1 MDRRIKLPGHIG
13 TGIMMSPPSVICKT
27 LSKFPASTGHRK
39 PYSRTDWDY
48 FKIEDQIGEINHLS
62 DSRIQNLL
70 ILIYGKDIKEYVYR
84 DYLADNIQGSK
95 AEVIIR
101 SGIVDILTPDTV
113 IEVKKANNWKH
124 AMGQTLSYSAE
135 LHKKPC
141 VALIGK
147 LSPICKQILY
157 YYGVDNIELYG
168 I

>member
-1 MDRRIKLPGHIG
+1 MDRRIRLPGHIG
-13 TGIMMSPPSVICKT
+13 MGVIMSPPSVICKT
-27 LSKFPASTGHRK
+27 LSKFPASNGHRK
-39 PYSRTDWDY
+39 PYSMMDWDY
-48 FKIEDQIGEINHLS
+48 FKIEDPTGEINHLS

-84 DYLADNIQGSK
+84 DYLVDNIPGAK
-95 AEVIIR
+95 AEVSIE
-101 SGIVDILTPDTV
+101 SGIVDILTPDRV
-113 IEVKKANNWKH
+113 IEVKKAHNWKH

-147 LSPICKQILY
+147 LRPICRKILSC
-157 YYGVDNIELYG
+157 YGVDNIELYG

>member
-1 MDRRIKLPGHIG
+1 MDRMIRLPGHIG
-13 TGIMMSPPSVICKT
+13 TGLIMSTPSVICKT
-27 LSKFPASTGHRK
+27 LAEFPPSTKKRR
-39 PYSRTDWDY
+39 PYSMKDWDY
-48 FKIEDQIGEINHLS
+48 FKIEDPSGEINHLS

-84 DYLADNIQGSK
+84 DYLVDNILGSK
-95 AEVIIR
+95 AEVSIK
-101 SGIVDILTPDTV
+101 SGIVDILTPDKV

-124 AMGQTLSYSAE
+124 ALGQTLSYSAE

-147 LSPICKQILY
+147 LSPICRQILSH
-157 YYGVDNIELYG
+157 YGVDNIELYG